1 MLIGIDGGGSKN
13 DLILFTADG
22 KTLNR
27 VIGKGSNVSEMG
39 PEAASARLI
48 GQIAELLKD
57 HGGMEAEIQAIFAG
71 LSGGGAI
78 SSRQFVIDKIKEALP
93 NAREVHISGDTVT
106 ALYAGV
112 GTGDG
117 MAVIAGTGTSEF
129 VRYGGGQTTMV
140 GGWGHLIDDSGSGF
154 WLGKEAINAALRE
167 ADGRGKKTLLTQLVE
182 EKLGKSVRSSI
193 SYLYSDGKRTIA
205 SFAPVVFAAA
215 EQGDEVALDI
225 IRRGADELAL
235 LITTGDY
242 SKGYLIREYSQLDP
256 NATVKFRIT
265 YSWYDSNSDRFFD
278 PDDRYVIN
286 GREVTK
292 AEYDRAKEQY
302 GDRSTGKIQWYY
314 LTRQTMQSIPL
325 G

>member
-22 KTLNR
+22 KILNR

-48 GQIAELLKD
+48 GQIADLLKD

-71 LSGGGAI
+71 LSGGGAV

-154 WLGKEAINAALRE
+154 WLGKEAVNAALRE
-167 ADGRGKKTLLTQLVE
+167 EDGRGKKTLLTTLVN

-235 LITTGDY
+235 LITTGGKLIGKAPYRVALVGGLWNAPLYQNAVRTLLNEDY
-242 SKGYLIREYSQLDP
+242 ILTQLTAPPVLGSCLAALEKAGLPAGDDMRETLIAAL
-256 NATVKFRIT
+256 K
-265 YSWYDSNSDRFFD
+265 
-278 PDDRYVIN
+278 
-286 GREVTK
+286 EV
-292 AEYDRAKEQY
+292 
-302 GDRSTGKIQWYY
+302 
-314 LTRQTMQSIPL
+314 
-325 G
+325 

>member
-22 KTLNR
+22 KIINR

-48 GQIAELLKD
+48 EQLSELLRD
-57 HGGMEAEIQAIFAG
+57 YGGLNAEIEALFAG
-71 LSGGGAI
+71 LSGGGAVN
-78 SSRQFVIDKIKEALP
+78 SRQFVVDRIKEEMP
-93 NAREVHISGDTVT
+93 NAREVHMSGDTVT

-167 ADGRGKKTLLTQLVE
+167 VDGRGKKTLLTQLVE
-182 EKLGKSVRSSI
+182 EKLGKSVRMSI
-193 SYLYSDGKRTIA
+193 GYLYSDGKRTIA
-205 SFAPVVFAAA
+205 SFAPVVFAAC

-225 IRRGADELAL
+225 LRRAADELAL
-235 LITTGDY
+235 LITTGGKLIEKKPYRVALVGGLWNAPLLQNAVRARLNEDY
-242 SKGYLIREYSQLDP
+242 IFTQLTAPPVLGSCLAALEKAGLDAGDNMRETLIHAL
-256 NATVKFRIT
+256 
-265 YSWYDSNSDRFFD
+265 
-278 PDDRYVIN
+278 
-286 GREVTK
+286 REVC
-292 AEYDRAKEQY
+292 
-302 GDRSTGKIQWYY
+302 
-314 LTRQTMQSIPL
+314 
-325 G
+325 